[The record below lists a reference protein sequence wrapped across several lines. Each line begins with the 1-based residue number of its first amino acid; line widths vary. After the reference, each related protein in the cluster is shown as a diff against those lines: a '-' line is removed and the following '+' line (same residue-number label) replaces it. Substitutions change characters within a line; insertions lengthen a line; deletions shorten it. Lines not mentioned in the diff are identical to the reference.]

1 MNKKRLVLNSI
12 LNHLIDWENCPNC
25 NLEFCTCGNKEY
37 LSRADYRQ
45 LRIPFVRNPKLS
57 ESKKL
62 EDIPKVGPA
71 TAQKLRAAG
80 YRTIESVAVASSR
93 ELASIIGLS
102 TDKAIELSTKA
113 REMLQISF
121 HTAEEL
127 LKQRESV
134 TRLTTGSKALDAL
147 LGGGIESQAILE
159 LIGEFAVG
167 KTQICHT
174 TCVTVQ
180 LPAERNGLDG
190 KALYIDTEGTFRPER
205 IIQISKGMGFDPETA
220 LKNII
225 VGRAFNS
232 DHQILM
238 VDKADELVSEKNV
251 KLIVVDSIISHFR
264 AEYLGRESLPERQQ
278 KLNNYLH
285 RLLRM
290 AEIYNI
296 PIVVTNQV
304 VASPDAFFG
313 PPNKPAGGHI
323 VAHLSTNRVFIR
335 KSTKNLRIAKVIDS
349 PYLPESECVFAISEK
364 GIEDSEG

>member
-1 MNKKRLVLNSI
+1 M
-12 LNHLIDWENCPNC
+12 
-25 NLEFCTCGNKEY
+25 
-37 LSRADYRQ
+37 A
-45 LRIPFVRNPKLS
+45 
-57 ESKKL
+57 ESDKKL

-80 YRTIESVAVASSR
+80 YHTIESVAVTSSK
-93 ELASIIGLS
+93 ELATATGIGR
-102 TDKAIELSTKA
+102 DKALELSIMA
-113 REMLQISF
+113 REMLQINF
-121 HTAEEL
+121 NTAEEL
-127 LKQRESV
+127 LKKREEV
-134 TRLTTGSKALDAL
+134 IRLTTRSKALDAL

-159 LIGEFAVG
+159 LVGEFAVG

-174 TCVTVQ
+174 LCVTVQ
-180 LPAERNGLDG
+180 LPPERGGLNGG
-190 KALYIDTEGTFRPER
+190 ALYIDTEGTFRPER
-205 IIQISKGMGFDPETA
+205 IVQIAKGVNLEPEKV
-220 LKNII
+220 LKKII

-238 VDKADELVSEKNV
+238 IDKADDMVKEKNV

-264 AEYLGRESLPERQQ
+264 AEYMGRESLPERQQ

-313 PPNKPAGGHI
+313 PPDKPAGGHI
-323 VAHLSTNRVFIR
+323 IAHLSTNRVFIR
-335 KSTKNLRIAKVIDS
+335 KSKNLRIAKVIDS
-349 PYLPESECVFAISEK
+349 PYLPESECVFVISEK
-364 GIEDSEG
+364 GIEDASE